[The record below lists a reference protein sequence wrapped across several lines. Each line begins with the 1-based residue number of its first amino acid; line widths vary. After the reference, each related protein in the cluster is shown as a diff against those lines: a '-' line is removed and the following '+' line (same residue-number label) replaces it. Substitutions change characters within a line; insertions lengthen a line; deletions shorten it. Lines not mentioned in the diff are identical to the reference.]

1 LLAQSNFIVFYNR
14 VVKVSDGIN
23 ASGTT
28 VKIQKPGIYLVSG
41 EAEEGNIIVQ
51 SNQVSLYLQ
60 NLKLSSEK
68 QLQLPSTKI

>member
-1 LLAQSNFIVFYNR
+1 MKIINIFLSLLLAQTVFCIESNFIVFYSG

-51 SNQVSLYLQ
+51 SNQV
-60 NLKLSSEK
+60 
-68 QLQLPSTKI
+68 